1 MTLDQ
6 MQQQWQQLETRVEA
20 LETRPAK
27 RLKKVS
33 LYSSPA
39 FDILFGIL
47 INAFAGEYLF
57 RNAELIRSAPM
68 SLLPMALLLA
78 TGIGLIATAARQFHL
93 LSGFGLAKSPLQ
105 NWEALTAVRT
115 LRVKTFA
122 CLMAVWVPFW
132 FLVPV
137 AFLQSLGAHSILE
150 KLNPGWMIANVFV
163 GAAMFAVA
171 AWAAKKWLPSSS
183 ITTLL
188 TGAALNQAIEDAKAV
203 KRFATDLS

>member
-1 MTLDQ
+1 

-20 LETRPAK
+20 LETKPTK
-27 RLKKVS
+27 RLKKVG

-39 FDILFGIL
+39 FDILFGLL
-47 INAFAGEYLF
+47 INAFSGEYLF
-57 RNAELIRSAPM
+57 RNVDLIRSAPM

-115 LRVKTFA
+115 LRLKTFA
-122 CLMAVWVPFW
+122 WLMGVWIPFW

-137 AFLQSLGAHSILE
+137 AILQSLGAHSILE

-163 GAAMFAVA
+163 GAAMYALA